1 MAVKLT
7 CSRVELA
14 DLLDLSVQRV
24 GTLTKTGILPKA
36 PGGKGYEVRNAI
48 RAYLAFLRSKSGSLT
63 NERSRLTKA
72 QADLM
77 ELKVK
82 TRSGELL
89 EKRIWD
95 HTAWQM
101 YRATRDA
108 FLNIGSRIGGLVA
121 AEQDAAACSRIVDRE
136 ITTALW
142 DLSAETE
149 RASGKEEDAAK
160 VLS

>member
-89 EKRIWD
+89 EKLIWD

-121 AEQDAAACSRIVDRE
+121 AEQDAACSRIVDRE

>member
-7 CSRVELA
+7 WSRVELA

-89 EKRIWD
+89 EKRIED
-95 HTAWQM
+95 QAAWQM

-136 ITTALW
+136 ITTVIW

>member
-1 MAVKLT
+1 LKKLK
-7 CSRVELA
+7 A
-14 DLLDLSVQRV
+14 DLLEMKCRQR
-24 GTLTKTGILPKA
+24 A
-36 PGGKGYEVRNAI
+36 
-48 RAYLAFLRSKSGSLT
+48 
-63 NERSRLTKA
+63 
-72 QADLM
+72 
-77 ELKVK
+77 
-82 TRSGELL
+82 GELL

-136 ITTALW
+136 ITTVLW